1 MGIAVLMQAP
11 PQRERLA
18 PEDREEARHRA
29 ELMRD
34 RKRER
39 ERERRIDE
47 RGERCQLLCGSFWV
61 GAMFCSQMLPLSGS
75 RARWAAGQAVINKA
89 KEMCRKRLI

>member
-1 MGIAVLMQAP
+1 MQVP

-47 RGERCQLLCGSFWV
+47 RGEGCQFLRSSL
-61 GAMFCSQMLPLSGS
+61 
-75 RARWAAGQAVINKA
+75 
-89 KEMCRKRLI
+89 

>member
-1 MGIAVLMQAP
+1 MQAP

-47 RGERCQLLCGSFWV
+47 RGKSWQFIVVPSGWGAVLMCGPGAAAVRYQALGQL
-61 GAMFCSQMLPLSGS
+61 
-75 RARWAAGQAVINKA
+75 
-89 KEMCRKRLI
+89 RKL

>member
-1 MGIAVLMQAP
+1 MQAP

-47 RGERCQLLCGSFWV
+47 RGAGCQSLCRSFWMGAVLLSARGCRCQGLEL
-61 GAMFCSQMLPLSGS
+61 
-75 RARWAAGQAVINKA
+75 AGQL
-89 KEMCRKRLI
+89 RKL